1 MSDAL
6 RIHSSLRDY
15 AVEFVDDF
23 AVPLARHVREG
34 AFVVCDAN
42 VHALYRDVLAPIVPE
57 GQLLLVE
64 ATELGKTMDAAQAL
78 IAELVARQARRHHTI
93 VALGGGVCE
102 DVAGFTASVLYRGVE
117 WVYFPTTLLSM
128 ADSAIGGKTS
138 INVGEKK
145 NLVGTFYPPSAVY
158 VDTRFLDTLGVD
170 DIRSGLG
177 EILHFYVYADSPLLP
192 DLAAH
197 YSELL
202 EDRAGLVPHIRESLA
217 IKKRVIEIDEF
228 DTGERQKFNYG
239 HTFGHA
245 LESATGYAVSHGQAV
260 TVGMDLANYLSVHG
274 GLLDRAGFDALHG
287 LFVANFPDFD
297 WRRLDLA
304 RYTAALS
311 ADKKNVDGGVTC
323 VLSAGPGR
331 LTKKRLA
338 MDPTLAA
345 LIERYFEGPVGAE
358 PGPVPA
364 LEIADA
370 S

>member
-34 AFVVCDAN
+34 AFVVCDAK

-202 EDRAGLVPHIRESLA
+202 EDRAG
-217 IKKRVIEIDEF
+217 
-228 DTGERQKFNYG
+228 
-239 HTFGHA
+239 
-245 LESATGYAVSHGQAV
+245 
-260 TVGMDLANYLSVHG
+260 
-274 GLLDRAGFDALHG
+274 FDALHG

-323 VLSAGPGR
+323 VLSAGPGK
-331 LTKKRLA
+331 LVKKRLA